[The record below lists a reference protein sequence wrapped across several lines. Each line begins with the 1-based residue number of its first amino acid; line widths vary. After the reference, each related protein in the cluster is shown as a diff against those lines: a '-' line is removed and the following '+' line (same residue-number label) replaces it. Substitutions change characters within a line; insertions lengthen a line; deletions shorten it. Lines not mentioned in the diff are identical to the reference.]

1 MGMRPKA
8 LDRRHF
14 LKSSVQ
20 CAAAGLC
27 ASSLGLSAQASSGD
41 STKPHGSSRGL
52 PKELSASNF
61 QELGTLV
68 PQGLAALLKQYP
80 SLRFPIEP
88 SKALPSTSP
97 RAMLASFAGSNALI
111 RSQTNP
117 ALAKMQGHLFRPR
130 PVNLYRQGRA
140 YPVRADGG
148 FYEIR
153 YWSHRVGASAL
164 SNAPSALWF
173 AVKGGYLA
181 PSSLR
186 GDALLVHE
194 YQPQPE
200 TAGEMTNTGQAEQA
214 APRDQAAQV
223 APADT
228 LDTARRQAW
237 IYQSGSR
244 RVRRAPDLA
253 YDAVSDGSE
262 GMMTADQVDGFNGA
276 TDRYDWIDLG
286 ETERLIAYNMLEG
299 VQASLSANELL
310 GRGSLKSSAF
320 RLERHAVHQ
329 IEARLRPGQ
338 QHIYARRLFLID
350 AATKTIVMEEA
361 FDARGG
367 LWRVA
372 LHGLAFH
379 EALGCVQTRVSVYHD
394 LLSGGYVVTGLD
406 PESGPVFET
415 QRPARWNDFQPDALR
430 RLGR

>member
-27 ASSLGLSAQASSGD
+27 ASRLGLSAQASSGD
-41 STKPHGSSRGL
+41 STKPHGSLNGL

-61 QELGTLV
+61 QDLGALV

-88 SKALPSTSP
+88 SKALPPASP
-97 RAMLASFAGSNALI
+97 QAMLASFVGSNALI

-164 SNAPSALWF
+164 SNAPPELWF

-194 YQPQPE
+194 FQPQ
-200 TAGEMTNTGQAEQA
+200 
-214 APRDQAAQV
+214 
-223 APADT
+223 ADT

-286 ETERLIAYNMLEG
+286 EAERLIAYNMLEG
-299 VQASLSANELL
+299 SQASLSANELL
-310 GRGSLKSSAF
+310 GSGSLKSSAF
-320 RLERHAVHQ
+320 RLERHTVHQ